1 MSPPRRLV
9 GCVLL
14 LLWVSGCSVAAPRS
28 ELVRR
33 VGRSDLSV
41 EALRVRV
48 RDMARRFSGLLEASA
63 DEIAAESGSEEVRAA
78 MTRFKINAVPAMQ
91 AALLQPDP
99 VAALV
104 DAWALLAQLE
114 LALPPRAT
122 GAGASPELVARAE
135 RMLRQQEAE
144 VEALWKDVCGRQDV
158 EGARA
163 RVHEWAAEHPLVG
176 PLVTRVSTVSL
187 LAEVTSMSGMGALG
201 TAGVLVEDVRDL
213 TARVDLYAA
222 SLPRQV
228 RWQVESMAQ
237 DALKAVPTREVLA
250 DLGRAVDTLEQFGAL
265 AAGTSALVARERSAM
280 LSALTS
286 EREALQRFVEQE
298 RRALM
303 AEVADERQAVLSALH
318 TERVET
324 LQQGERIG
332 LGMVDLTFQRATLL
346 VDRVFLWLLGM
357 TLVGVLGGLGLA
369 ALLLRAWRRKAG

>member
-163 RVHEWAAEHPLVG
+163 RVHEWAAKHPLVG

-222 SLPRQV
+222 SLPRQA
-228 RWQVESMAQ
+228 RWQAESMAQ

-303 AEVADERQAVLSALH
+303 VEVAGERQAVLSALH

-369 ALLLRAWRRKAG
+369 ALLLRAWRRKPG